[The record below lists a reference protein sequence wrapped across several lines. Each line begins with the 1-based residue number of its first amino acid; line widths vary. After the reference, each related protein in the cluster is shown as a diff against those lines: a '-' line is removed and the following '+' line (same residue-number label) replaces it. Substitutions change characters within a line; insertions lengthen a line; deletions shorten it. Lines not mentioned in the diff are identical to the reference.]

1 MADRLT
7 LFICTGNYYRS
18 RYAELY
24 FNATAPA
31 GLGWRAISRGF
42 DPSPFNPGPI
52 ADCVLQRLGAR
63 GLPLPAALSHPRRLT
78 EADLYAA
85 HRLIALDADEHR
97 SYVEHW
103 FPAWRDRIAY
113 WRVPDLHLMPAEEAL
128 DLIERNVEALIEELN
143 GEQGAP
149 HLQRDTDHF

>member
-1 MADRLT
+1 MSA
-7 LFICTGNYYRS
+7 S
-18 RYAELY
+18 
-24 FNATAPA
+24 
-31 GLGWRAISRGF
+31 
-42 DPSPFNPGPI
+42 
-52 ADCVLQRLGAR
+52 
-63 GLPLPAALSHPRRLT
+63 LPAIEPGRSVWALPRLSWRFVPVW
-78 EADLYAA
+78 
-85 HRLIALDADEHR
+85 RSCSLIALDADEHR